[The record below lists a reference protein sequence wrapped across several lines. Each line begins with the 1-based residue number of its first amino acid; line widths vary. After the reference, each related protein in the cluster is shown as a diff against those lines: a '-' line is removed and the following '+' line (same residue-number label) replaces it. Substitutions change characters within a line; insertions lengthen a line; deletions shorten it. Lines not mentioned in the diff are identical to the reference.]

1 MCTAVSVT
9 KDNHYFGRNSD
20 LFRSYGESVVIT
32 TTDFPL
38 TFRKEEAVAK
48 HCAIIGTA
56 IVADGYP
63 LYFDAMNEHGLCMA
77 ALNFPGLAQYQPYIE
92 GMKNIAPFELI
103 PYILCKCKNIA
114 EARELLTEINI
125 IKIDFSNEY
134 PLTPLHW
141 IVSDKT
147 GSLTIEPV
155 ADGLKVYSNH
165 VGVLTNSPSFDMQ
178 LFNLNNYMNL
188 SPKQP
193 QNAFSKGVPLFCY
206 SYGMGGIGLP
216 GDLSSM
222 SRFVR
227 ACFTKLNCTRL
238 SSETEFFH
246 ILNSVYQVCGLN
258 DVSDGEYEYTSYS
271 CCYNTTK
278 LLYCYTT
285 YGNLS
290 ISAID
295 LNKVCIYDDKL
306 IVYPHI
312 TEQNIFVQNETQ

>member
-1 MCTAVSVT
+1 MCTAITYSH
-9 KDNHYFGRNSD
+9 NNFYFGRNLDFENSFD
-20 LFRSYGESVVIT
+20 EKIVIT
-32 TTDFPL
+32 GRSFPFFL
-38 TFRKEEAVAK
+38 RNSKKIES
-48 HCAIIGTA
+48 HYAIIGMG
-56 IVADGYP
+56 IVSDNFP
-63 LYFDAMNEHGLCMA
+63 LYFDAVNEFGLCMA
-77 ALNFPGLAQYQPYIE
+77 GLLFPEAAHFRKSNPC
-92 GMKNIAPFELI
+92 KNNIASFELI
-103 PYILCKCKNIA
+103 PYVLCKCKTIA
-114 EARELLTEINI
+114 EARELLAEVSI
-125 IKIDFSNEY
+125 IKIDFSNES

-147 GSLTIEPV
+147 GSLAVEPV
-155 ADGLKVYSNH
+155 AEGLKVYSNH

-193 QNAFSKGVPLFCY
+193 TNSFSKGVPLFCY
-206 SYGMGGIGLP
+206 SFGMGSLGLP

-227 ACFTKLNCTRL
+227 ACFTKQNCTRL
-238 SSETEFFH
+238 NSESEFFH
-246 ILNSVYQVCGLN
+246 ILNAVYQTCGLN
-258 DVSDGEYEYTSYS
+258 DVGDGEYEYTRYS

-290 ISAID
+290 LCAID
-295 LNKVCIYDDKL
+295 MNKVCIYDDKL

-312 TEQNIFVQNETQ
+312 NEQNIMVQNDSL